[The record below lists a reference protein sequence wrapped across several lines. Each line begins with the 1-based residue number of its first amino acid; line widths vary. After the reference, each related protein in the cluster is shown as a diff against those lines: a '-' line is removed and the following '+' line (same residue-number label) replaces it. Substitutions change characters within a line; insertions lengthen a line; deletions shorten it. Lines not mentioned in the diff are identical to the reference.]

1 MGRRRTFDTEEAV
14 STATRLFWRS
24 YDKTSLSDLTEAMG
38 IAPASF
44 YFAFG
49 SKEALFR
56 QVVNRYTAQRADAF
70 EHAFEASSP
79 AAAVRELLR
88 GYVDVV
94 TDPAHAPG
102 CLVVNNSPATGPADA
117 LRHWLAEIRQALG
130 SRLEAR
136 FRADRAAGD
145 LPENSDPAMMARFV
159 ATLAGGLAVEAQ
171 SGTGR
176 QDLYKVIDFAL
187 ANFPAP
193 IDDRGESDAA
203 CSTSPRATK
212 SALQAA
218 NAETF
223 DKPG

>member
-14 STATRLFWRS
+14 ATATTLFWRG
-24 YDKTSLSDLTEAMG
+24 YDQTSLSDLTEAMG

-56 QVVNRYTAQRADAF
+56 QVVDRYTAQQADAF
-70 EHAFEASSP
+70 EHAFTAPSP
-79 AAAVRELLR
+79 TAAVRELLR

-94 TDPAHAPG
+94 TDPAHVPG
-102 CLVVNNSPATGPADA
+102 CLVVNNSPSVGPPDT

-130 SRLEAR
+130 SRLENR
-136 FRADRAAGD
+136 FRADLTAGT
-145 LPENSDPAMMARFV
+145 LPPDSDPAALARFV

-176 QDLYKVIDFAL
+176 QDLYKVIDLSL
-187 ANFPAP
+187 AAFPTVKL
-193 IDDRGESDAA
+193 
-203 CSTSPRATK
+203 STTA
-212 SALQAA
+212 
-218 NAETF
+218 
-223 DKPG
+223 G